1 MLMILSCSNLQ
12 MNVCSDL
19 SESFLKQVDYT
30 DLEKIQSSTH
40 IVIQVNF
47 ILSLSTLVFNH
58 F

>member
-1 MLMILSCSNLQ
+1 